1 MTELEVSLNN
11 FWVINSWKRREKKRE
26 KEKQGGG
33 GKGQVSGSFY
43 PTQTLNLGA
52 LCTFLFLIDRTP
64 GIYQLTHNLCL
75 NCVERVECAQFGN
88 HAFFTFTTYVCVCA
102 QLCITDSSACFAPFT
117 LASFKL
123 HFPSPDICCLSLLL
137 QNIMIWWELC
147 KSIFSAWDTHFSPN
161 SLKTAEISTSVNS
174 FQVWPLGN

>member
-11 FWVINSWKRREKKRE
+11 LSHKFMKVEGEKKRKRE
-26 KEKQGGG
+26 ARRR
-33 GKGQVSGSFY
+33 GKRASEWLILPNSNTEFRSFMHIPISY
-43 PTQTLNLGA
+43 WQDSRY
-52 LCTFLFLIDRTP
+52 I
-64 GIYQLTHNLCL
+64 QLTHNLCL

-88 HAFFTFTTYVCVCA
+88 RAFFTFTTYVCVCA

-147 KSIFSAWDTHFSPN
+147 KSTFSAWDTHFSPN